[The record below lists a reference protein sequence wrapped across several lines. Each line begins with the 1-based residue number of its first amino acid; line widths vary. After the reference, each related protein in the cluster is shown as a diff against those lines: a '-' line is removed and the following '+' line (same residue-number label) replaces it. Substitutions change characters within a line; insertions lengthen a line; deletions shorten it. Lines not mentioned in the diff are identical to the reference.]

1 MDTSKIK
8 WTASEQQALLVSMQH
23 FGQCKCVPAHGGQ
36 LARTCDGHSF
46 LNETDRRVDR
56 PGHMLY
62 VRRVRQDFIDGEW
75 MGKTPPWDQPTQP
88 VLPAAVERAF
98 EPDPNEPPAPDT
110 LPW

>member
-1 MDTSKIK
+1 
-8 WTASEQQALLVSMQH
+8 
-23 FGQCKCVPAHGGQ
+23 
-36 LARTCDGHSF
+36 
-46 LNETDRRVDR
+46 
-56 PGHMLY
+56 MLY